1 MTLTTMDTKK
11 ARSENNNGGDS
22 SSESD
27 GDEDISLMEV
37 ENGEMINIEFEGFSV
52 TDDDF
57 DGVRQLLVQLFTLG
71 STVNMSSLT
80 NYLLGQNFIGTVLK
94 QSELQENETDEVY
107 AFTTCVS
114 LTRPHNETADSIK
127 QLLLSK
133 CKSSRASRESKNT
146 FSELISSNTC
156 MPEYNNCNSCI
167 GYIINERFINVPSQA
182 CVPMFEKL
190 FSEIGEANSKQ
201 HRARYDFTHYI
212 IICKIVKN
220 MGPDT
225 IYLNPEEEFFAEKA
239 SLSFDF
245 DVVNEDVSKTR
256 RVLLLSADEMKS
268 TMQVIRNNLPAAR

>member
-1 MTLTTMDTKK
+1 MDTKK
-11 ARSENNNGGDS
+11 ARSENNNADS
-22 SSESD
+22 SSDSEV
-27 GDEDISLMEV
+27 DEDISLMEV
-37 ENGEMINIEFEGFSV
+37 ENGELINIEFEGFSL

-57 DGVRQLLVQLFTLG
+57 DGVRQLLVQLFTNS
-71 STVNMSSLT
+71 STVNMSALT

-94 QSELQENETDEVY
+94 QSELPENETDEVY
-107 AFTTCVS
+107 AMTTCIS
-114 LTRPHNETADSIK
+114 LTRPHNEMANSLK
-127 QLLLSK
+127 ELLVSK
-133 CKSSRASRESKNT
+133 CKSSRASRESKT
-146 FSELISSNTC
+146 AFSELISSNSC
-156 MPEYNNCNSCI
+156 IAEYNNCSSCI

-190 FSEIGEANSKQ
+190 FSEIGEASTKQ
-201 HRARYDFTHYI
+201 HRARYDFTHYV

-256 RVLLLSADEMKS
+256 RVLLLTADEMKRS
-268 TMQVIRNNLPAAR
+268 MQTVHSNLAAS

>member
-1 MTLTTMDTKK
+1 MTFTTMDTKK

-57 DGVRQLLVQLFTLG
+57 DGVRQLMVQLFTLG

-114 LTRPHNETADSIK
+114 LTRPHNETADSLK

-156 MPEYNNCNSCI
+156 MPEYSNCNSCI

-190 FSEIGEANSKQ
+190 FSEIGEATSKQ

-239 SLSFDF
+239 SMSFDF